1 VKVAD
6 DLPTRGSTMHLT
18 STLEGG
24 GAERLL
30 TNYVTQHRSPTAH
43 AYVVCLRRDG
53 VFRSTLESAGVEV
66 INIGADRRRDGLAGL
81 FRLARLIR
89 RRRPAVVQA
98 WMYEANVFA
107 SVALRLAGRSATRLI
122 WGIFCSD
129 LAAHRNV
136 WQSWRPRLW
145 RGLGKLL
152 SPNVDG
158 IIYNADEA
166 RDFHRSIGF
175 REPRSLVIQN
185 CIDTEM
191 FAPDPDLRQ
200 PVRREIGVPDDAVMI
215 VTAARIDPMKN
226 WAGALAAVRD
236 IPGVVTVGIG
246 TGTDKLPPQPGFIGL
261 GWRDDVQRVY
271 NAADIFL
278 LASGFGEGTS
288 LALVEAMACGVPC
301 VVTDVGG
308 NGTVIGNAGIVVPPG
323 PVAPVRD
330 ALLRLAGDRRR
341 RDEMGQAAR
350 ARVAELH
357 VADDAA
363 ATLRL
368 LSHSAGAGP

>member
-1 VKVAD
+1 MSMAD
-6 DLPTRGSTMHLT
+6 DRPAGATMHLT

-30 TNYVTQHRSPTAH
+30 TNFVTQHRSPTEH

-53 VFRSTLESAGVEV
+53 VFRSTLEAAGVEV
-66 INIGADRRRDGLAGL
+66 INIGADRRRSALAGL
-81 FRLARLIR
+81 FRLERLIR
-89 RRRPAVVQA
+89 RRRPAVIQA
-98 WMYEANVFA
+98 WQYEANVFA
-107 SVALRLAGRSATRLI
+107 SVALGLAGRSDTRLI
-122 WGIFCSD
+122 WGIFNSD
-129 LAAHRNV
+129 LAGNRNV

-145 RGLGKLL
+145 CSLGRLF
-152 SPNVDG
+152 SPSVDG
-158 IIYNADEA
+158 IIYNASEA

-185 CIDTEM
+185 CIDIDL
-191 FAPDPDLRQ
+191 FAPDPELRQ
-200 PVRREIGVPDDAVMI
+200 PVRREIGVPENAVMI

-236 IPGVVTVGIG
+236 MPGVVTVGMG
-246 TGTDKLPPQPGFIGL
+246 TGTEKLPPQPGFIGL
-261 GWRDDVQRVY
+261 GWRDDVPRVY
-271 NAADIFL
+271 NAADIFF

-288 LALVEAMACGVPC
+288 LALVEAMACGLPC

-308 NGTVIGNAGIVVPPG
+308 NGTVIGDAGIVVPPG

-330 ALLRLAGDRRR
+330 ALLRLASDRPR

-350 ARVAELH
+350 ARVAQLH
-357 VADDAA
+357 VADDTA
-363 ATLRL
+363 ATLRR
-368 LSHSAGAGP
+368 LSQSTRSQA